1 MDRLYQNCMFLY
13 VYTDVCV
20 RLCAS
25 IFYIMLEANISL
37 RIPTLQL
44 NYTWGQWR
52 SFIQSS
58 FYGRTFVAFSG
69 RSMKNYITICF
80 LLKSIEVSVDRT
92 ALHGTSAEASA
103 SNFQRIQTKNL
114 SKYNCNIPAC
124 CVWTPFPNCISET
137 SEWRVR
143 NHSLPFLHSTPISS
157 VFWRKGELVRR
168 WARNVLFFWQ
178 SFSGRDKTMAW
189 GDEISKIQYP
199 LWRND
204 RMWPPF
210 CLGIQYT
217 YKSSLPRY
225 CW

>member
-1 MDRLYQNCMFLY
+1 MNRLYQNCMFLY

-25 IFYIMLEANISL
+25 IFYIMLEAKISL
-37 RIPTLQL
+37 RIPTLRP

-69 RSMKNYITICF
+69 PSMKNYITICF
-80 LLKSIEVSVDRT
+80 LLKSIEVSVGRT
-92 ALHGTSAEASA
+92 ALHGTSTEASA
-103 SNFQRIQTKNL
+103 SNFQRFQTKNL

-124 CVWTPFPNCISET
+124 CVNPFPQLYI
-137 SEWRVR
+137 
-143 NHSLPFLHSTPISS
+143 
-157 VFWRKGELVRR
+157 
-168 WARNVLFFWQ
+168 RNVWVEGEESLTTFSPFDAYKQRILKERGISAEMGQKCTLFLAEFFRAGQNNGVGWWNKQ
-178 SFSGRDKTMAW
+178 
-189 GDEISKIQYP
+189 IQYP